1 MEEKL
6 SVVTT
11 QVKKTEGTMTSV
23 VEIKLNSGCMA
34 FADCSLWHKQQGLK
48 VYEINLPK
56 ANLYRDKLSF
66 YLTID
71 HK

>member
-23 VEIKLNSGCMA
+23 VEIKLNSGCMT

-48 VYEINLPK
+48 VYEINLPIK
-56 ANLYRDKLSF
+56 SQAL
-66 YLTID
+66 
-71 HK
+71 

>member
-11 QVKKTEGTMTSV
+11 QVKKTEGAMTSV
-23 VEIKLNSGCMA
+23 VERKLNSGCMA

-48 VYEINLPK
+48 VYEIFLKPSSIETNC
-56 ANLYRDKLSF
+56 RF
-66 YLTID
+66 T
-71 HK
+71 

>member
-1 MEEKL
+1 
-6 SVVTT
+6 
-11 QVKKTEGTMTSV
+11 MTSV
-23 VEIKLNSGCMA
+23 VERKLNSGCMA
-34 FADCSLWHKQQGLK
+34 FADCSLWHKQQGLPVK

-56 ANLYRDKLSF
+56 AKLYRDKLSF